1 MEYYTKTILTCTA
14 MWYYTLTNDL
24 LSFMILVNSFAAL
37 LRRSRPLSNAVP
49 QEATIEDSTDGDS
62 SGDALDVEV
71 KKTIHIQD

>member
-1 MEYYTKTILTCTA
+1 
-14 MWYYTLTNDL
+14 
-24 LSFMILVNSFAAL
+24 MILVNSFAAL